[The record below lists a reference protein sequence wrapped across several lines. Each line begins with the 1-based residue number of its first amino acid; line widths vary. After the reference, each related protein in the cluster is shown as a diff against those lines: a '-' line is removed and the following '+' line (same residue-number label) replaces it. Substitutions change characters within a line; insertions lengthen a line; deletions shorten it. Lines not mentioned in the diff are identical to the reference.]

1 MLMTMTGVADQ
12 PQLRADARRNRDALL
27 AAAAAVFAEEGLDA
41 PLCEIARRA
50 GVGQGTLYR
59 RFATREALVEA
70 IADNHLADLGAL
82 AARAGPGPDAFL
94 AFFADAARLQR
105 EDRGLIDL
113 LAAHPPPEP
122 ALAGRRLAFFALFS
136 GLLGRAQASGRVR
149 ADLVPEDVRLL
160 LQMAGVVTGE
170 DDRAAERALE
180 LVLDAMRPAG

>member
-1 MLMTMTGVADQ
+1 MLVTMTGVADQ

-70 IADNHLADLGAL
+70 IADNHLADLAEL
-82 AARAGPGPDAFL
+82 AERAGPGPDAFL
-94 AFFADAARLQR
+94 AFFGDAARLQR
-105 EDRGLIDL
+105 EDRGLIGL
-113 LAAHPPPEP
+113 LAAHPLPEP
-122 ALAGRRLAFFALFS
+122 ELAGRRRVFVAIFA
-136 GLLGRAQASGRVR
+136 GLLERAQAAGRVR

-160 LQMAGVVTGE
+160 LQMAGVVSG
-170 DDRAAERALE
+170 DADRALE
-180 LVLDAMRPAG
+180 LVLDAMRPVG